1 MADTW
6 NEKLRTFRLDAE
18 TAALRGGSDMPLDRL
33 MTEAAAE
40 LDRREAELT
49 ALEQA
54 LAALREAR
62 RGLDE
67 AIETL
72 TSEGCGTFSTQ
83 KCLERVDAALRE
95 YKTT

>member
-33 MTEAAAE
+33 MTEAAAA
-40 LDRREAELT
+40 LDRTE

-54 LAALREAR
+54 LKIIAECPPECVHLMPLAAQAALS
-62 RGLDE
+62 GGDP
-67 AIETL
+67 
-72 TSEGCGTFSTQ
+72 
-83 KCLERVDAALRE
+83 K
-95 YKTT
+95 